1 LDGLEPQTPRAP
13 WPQRRSGDRRSG
25 GERRHSQRRSV
36 RDRRG
41 SPERRQPGFSDWVTR
56 ETAAEHVRNA
66 MQLLIGGL
74 GKGMSPDDLRG
85 HAEAAIARLSLA
97 LAALEKNSRP

>member
-1 LDGLEPQTPRAP
+1 
-13 WPQRRSGDRRSG
+13 
-25 GERRHSQRRSV
+25 
-36 RDRRG
+36 
-41 SPERRQPGFSDWVTR
+41 VTR